1 MELKLIKIEMI
12 INNNNLKVELK
23 SDDNKYSMYDSG
35 KNASEP
41 SRMETFLQISKVSL
55 KYFLNEDRQ

>member
-1 MELKLIKIEMI
+1 MI